1 MRRPS
6 AEETIAL
13 HPGMMN
19 SLSSIALGAE
29 ETSWLCQSLEDAK
42 QLTSSFST
50 FEDFEGGMNVFD
62 PRTPGYVV
70 VKTIVFTIT
79 GLGRTTVGSVSRAFG
94 RQSGVRNAQ
103 VESEPCRH
111 VPVVVEAIQVHWQEE
126 TAKFDV
132 MLDEFVFQLP
142 GIWQRAKT
150 SKPKMGSSFRGQKRN
165 PKIKGELRHGS
176 RCHP

>member
-1 MRRPS
+1 
-6 AEETIAL
+6 
-13 HPGMMN
+13 
-19 SLSSIALGAE
+19 
-29 ETSWLCQSLEDAK
+29 
-42 QLTSSFST
+42 
-50 FEDFEGGMNVFD
+50 MNVFD

-150 SKPKMGSSFRGQKRN
+150 SSQKWVHLFVAKKGTPKSKVN
-165 PKIKGELRHGS
+165 
-176 RCHP
+176 